1 MKFYDTCSVMEDNS
15 DLSDVVISSITIQ
28 ELENIKTSNNKS
40 DDIRAKARKA
50 VNQIRKFNI
59 KTIIY
64 NPEWDKE
71 ILSMGLDVN
80 NDSRIIMTYCKS
92 ECDVF
97 YTEDYLCGLIADKV
111 FNLTVK
117 RLGDNIV
124 DGYKGYKEINLS
136 EEEYAK
142 FLTSR
147 DKNTFGLLINQY
159 AIIKVNGEIIV

>member
-28 ELENIKTSNNKS
+28 ELENIKTSSNKS

-71 ILSMGLDVN
+71 IM
-80 NDSRIIMTYCKS
+80 
-92 ECDVF
+92 
-97 YTEDYLCGLIADKV
+97 
-111 FNLTVK
+111 
-117 RLGDNIV
+117 IV
-124 DGYKGYKEINLS
+124 V
-136 EEEYAK
+136 
-142 FLTSR
+142 
-147 DKNTFGLLINQY
+147 LL
-159 AIIKVNGEIIV
+159 